1 MRPAP
6 SSTPHAP
13 PAAGW
18 HVLAETLSASIV
30 GVEGLPVRVE
40 VDVAFGLPA
49 LTIVGLAGSQ
59 VQEARER
66 VRSALRNTG
75 FEVPARRI
83 TINLSP
89 ADLPKDGTGYD
100 LPIAVGILAAS
111 GQLRDLARL
120 RTTALVGELGLD
132 GAIRPVPGTM
142 ALAAA
147 SYAAGIPALIVA
159 GAATG
164 EAATVSGLRVHGA
177 ASLGEAVAH
186 LADVRELPV
195 AEPAVPAA
203 RPAARRGPDLG
214 EVAGQPV
221 ARRGLE
227 IALAGHHNLALCGP
241 PGVGKTLLL
250 RCAANLVPPLE
261 DDEAVEVSRI
271 YSVAGLLDRR
281 APLLRERPLRAPHHT
296 ISTQALVGG
305 GPRVRPGE
313 ASLAHR
319 GLLLLDETL
328 QFRSDALDALREPLE
343 GGSVTIARVDG
354 ALTMP
359 ARFTL
364 LAAFNPCPCGWRGSR
379 QRACT
384 CEDATARRYLA
395 RLSGPLRDRI
405 DLWVTMEATSPDA
418 ARTDGVEPSQA
429 VAGRI
434 GRAWRRQLERQ
445 GTANADLPS
454 AALDAAHGFGPSLAS
469 VLDQRARRFRL
480 SPRRIHRAAR
490 VARTIADLAGDN
502 DVLRE
507 HVDEALSYRGA
518 AAA

>member
-1 MRPAP
+1 VR
-6 SSTPHAP
+6 
-13 PAAGW
+13 
-18 HVLAETLSASIV
+18 VLAETLSASIM

-66 VRSALRNTG
+66 VRSALRNSG

-111 GQLRDLARL
+111 GQLREVERL
-120 RTTALVGELGLD
+120 RDTALVGELGLD
-132 GAIRPVPGTM
+132 GAVRAVPGTM

-147 SYAAGIPALIVA
+147 SFAAGIPSLIVA
-159 GAATG
+159 AGAMG
-164 EAATVSGLRVHGA
+164 EAATVGGLRVHGA
-177 ASLGEAVAH
+177 ASLGDAVAH
-186 LADVRELPV
+186 LAGVRDLPV
-195 AEPAVPAA
+195 AEPFLVRSETAD
-203 RPAARRGPDLG
+203 RRGPDLA
-214 EVAGQPV
+214 EVAGQAL

-241 PGVGKTLLL
+241 PGIGKTLLL
-250 RCAANLVPPLE
+250 RCAADLAPPLE
-261 DDEAVEVSRI
+261 DDEAIEVSRI

-281 APLLRERPLRAPHHT
+281 SPLLRERPFRAPHHT

-319 GLLLLDETL
+319 GILLLDETL

-405 DLWVTMEATSPDA
+405 DLWVTMAQPVSVTAGRS
-418 ARTDGVEPSQA
+418 DGVEPSEA
-429 VAGRI
+429 VAARVR
-434 GRAWRRQLERQ
+434 RAWRRQLRRQ
-445 GTANADLPS
+445 GMANADLPPGV
-454 AALDAAHGFGPSLAS
+454 LDAAHGFSAAADGVLA
-469 VLDQRARRFRL
+469 QRGRRFRM
-480 SPRRIHRAAR
+480 SPRRMHRAAR
-490 VARTIADLAGDN
+490 VARTIADLAGEDE
-502 DVLRE
+502 VGRE
-507 HVDEALSYRGA
+507 HIDEALTYRGA
-518 AAA
+518 VDA

>member
-1 MRPAP
+1 M
-6 SSTPHAP
+6 
-13 PAAGW
+13 
-18 HVLAETLSASIV
+18 LAETLSAAIV
-30 GVEGLPVRVE
+30 GVDGLPVRVE

-66 VRSALRNTG
+66 VRSALRNSG

-111 GQLRDLARL
+111 GQLPSTDRL
-120 RTTALVGELGLD
+120 RDTALIGELGLD
-132 GAIRPVPGTM
+132 GALRPVPGTM

-147 SYAAGIPALIVA
+147 SFAAGVPAVIVA
-159 GAATG
+159 NGAIA
-164 EAATVSGLRVHGA
+164 EAAAVARLRVHGA
-177 ASLGEAVAH
+177 ASLGEAVGH
-186 LADVRELPV
+186 LAGVRELAV
-195 AEPAVPAA
+195 ADATRLPEAWAPPG
-203 RPAARRGPDLG
+203 GPDLG
-214 EVAGQPV
+214 EVDGQSL

-227 IALAGHHNLALCGP
+227 IALAGRHNLVLCGP
-241 PGVGKTLLL
+241 PGIGKTLLL
-250 RCAANLVPPLE
+250 RCAAGLMPPLE
-261 DDEAVEVSRI
+261 DDEAIEVSRI

-281 APLLRERPLRAPHHT
+281 APLLRARPFRAPHHT

-313 ASLAHR
+313 ASLAHC

-354 ALTMP
+354 ALTLP

-364 LAAFNPCPCGWRGSR
+364 LAAFNPCPCGWRGSKR
-379 QRACT
+379 RACS
-384 CEDATARRYLA
+384 CADATARRYAA

-405 DLWVTMEATSPDA
+405 DLWVTMAQPEPGDTLG
-418 ARTDGVEPSQA
+418 RDGVEPSAA
-429 VAGRI
+429 VAVRI
-434 GRAWRRQLERQ
+434 LNAWRRQLRRQ
-445 GTANADLPS
+445 GVANGNLA
-454 AALDAAHGFGPSLAS
+454 AGALDESRGFGAAAAATLI
-469 VLDQRARRFRL
+469 QRGRRFQL
-480 SPRRIHRAAR
+480 SPRRVHRAAR
-490 VARTIADLAGDN
+490 VARTIADLAGAEE
-502 DVLRE
+502 VARE
-507 HVDEALSYRGA
+507 HIDEALTYRA
-518 AAA
+518 ASAA

>member
-1 MRPAP
+1 M
-6 SSTPHAP
+6 
-13 PAAGW
+13 
-18 HVLAETLSASIV
+18 LAETLSASIV
-30 GVEGLPVRVE
+30 GVDGLPVRVE

-66 VRSALRNTG
+66 VRSALRNSG

-111 GQLRDLARL
+111 GQLRSVERLAD
-120 RTTALVGELGLD
+120 TALVGELGLD
-132 GAIRPVPGTM
+132 GALRPVPGTM

-147 SYAAGIPALIVA
+147 SFGAGIPALIVA
-159 GAATG
+159 RGATG
-164 EAATVSGLRVHGA
+164 EAAAVAGLRVHGA
-177 ASLGEAVAH
+177 ASLGEAVSH
-186 LADVRELPV
+186 LAGVRDLAE
-195 AEPAVPAA
+195 AEPTALPAWGA
-203 RPAARRGPDLG
+203 PAPGPDLA
-214 EVAGQPV
+214 EVAGQSL

-227 IALAGHHNLALCGP
+227 VALAGHHNLVLCGP
-241 PGVGKTLLL
+241 PGIGKTLLL
-250 RCAANLVPPLE
+250 RCAAGLMPPLE
-261 DDEAVEVSRI
+261 DDEAIEVSRI

-281 APLLRERPLRAPHHT
+281 APLLRQRPFRAPHHT

-319 GLLLLDETL
+319 GILLLDETL

-364 LAAFNPCPCGWRGSR
+364 LSAFNPCPCGWRGSKG
-379 QRACT
+379 RACT
-384 CEDATARRYLA
+384 CEDSVARRYLA

-405 DLWVTMEATSPDA
+405 DLWVTMTEPA
-418 ARTDGVEPSQA
+418 AERSAAKDGTEPSSA
-429 VAGRI
+429 VASRI
-434 GRAWRRQLERQ
+434 AHAWRRQLHRQ
-445 GTANADLPS
+445 AIANADLP
-454 AALDAAHGFGPSLAS
+454 AGALDRSGGFGPEAEGVLA
-469 VLDQRARRFRL
+469 QRGRRFGL
-480 SPRRIHRAAR
+480 SPRRLHRTAR
-490 VARTIADLAGDN
+490 VARTIADLAGADE
-502 DVLRE
+502 VTRS
-507 HVDEALSYRGA
+507 HIDEALGYRWVVET
-518 AAA
+518 